1 MGIVRIDAGGII
13 EVANPCAERL
23 FGYTQPELLGQNVAI
38 LMPGPWRSAHEGY
51 LMQYLATR
59 DPKVIGVGRS
69 VLGLHKTGTTFPFNL
84 AVSEIIVDGVSKFVG
99 FILDLTTQKQAEEA
113 LAQERAL
120 LRSIIDSSLN
130 PIAAVDRAGVLLLT
144 NQAYATGLG
153 LVPADLLGKQSN
165 TFLPAAVASIN
176 QAAFRTPIVL
186 QGQARAFE
194 TTKSPLRDATGHII
208 GVVTMAQD
216 VTQLSQMADALA
228 RADQTRVLGEQFA
241 EIGFWVLDYARGIIE
256 ISPGFARILG
266 LPDYTK
272 NITHTQLRT
281 LIAPEFH
288 AAIDAEFAA
297 AFAQARP
304 FAFPPKPKPIWRA
317 SASCWMD

>member
-1 MGIVRIDAGGII
+1 M
-13 EVANPCAERL
+13 
-23 FGYTQPELLGQNVAI
+23 
-38 LMPGPWRSAHEGY
+38 
-51 LMQYLATR
+51 
-59 DPKVIGVGRS
+59 
-69 VLGLHKTGTTFPFNL
+69 
-84 AVSEIIVDGVSKFVG
+84 
-99 FILDLTTQKQAEEA
+99 
-113 LAQERAL
+113 
-120 LRSIIDSSLN
+120 
-130 PIAAVDRAGVLLLT
+130 
-144 NQAYATGLG
+144 
-153 LVPADLLGKQSN
+153 
-165 TFLPAAVASIN
+165 
-176 QAAFRTPIVL
+176 VL

-304 FAFPPKPKPIWRA
+304 FAFEYLTAEIARAAFGPKA
-317 SASCWMD
+317 M

>member
-1 MGIVRIDAGGII
+1 MGQELQAILQTAAIGIVRIDAGGII

-176 QAAFRTPIVL
+176 QAANER
-186 QGQARAFE
+186 
-194 TTKSPLRDATGHII
+194 
-208 GVVTMAQD
+208 
-216 VTQLSQMADALA
+216 
-228 RADQTRVLGEQFA
+228 
-241 EIGFWVLDYARGIIE
+241 
-256 ISPGFARILG
+256 FARPSSCKAKRGRLKPPNPHCEMPQG
-266 LPDYTK
+266 
-272 NITHTQLRT
+272 T
-281 LIAPEFH
+281 LSAWSP
-288 AAIDAEFAA
+288 
-297 AFAQARP
+297 
-304 FAFPPKPKPIWRA
+304 WRK
-317 SASCWMD
+317 M